1 MFARMLIG
9 LTAHFTSFAILSI
22 ASMLISTSLS
32 VVAQED
38 TLILIAV
45 FPCQVVPPHQ
55 HVPSA

>member
-1 MFARMLIG
+1 
-9 LTAHFTSFAILSI
+9 
-22 ASMLISTSLS
+22 MLISTSLS

-55 HVPSA
+55 QVPSS